1 MLYEKKIIM
10 IASIVIPTH
19 ERYNELRNCLL
30 SFRNLKYNNKYEIIV
45 IANGNKDDKAV
56 KLVLGDFKDLPIR
69 SFFYP
74 QKLGAAG
81 AKNKGIEKAR
91 GEVIV
96 FIDDD
101 VVVEPNWLSELMRCY
116 KDKDIA
122 AVGGSE
128 IKPYSTGIMRKIWFK
143 MRRNVTGKI
152 LSSGEVISNFSP
164 YKKQVEGVDCL
175 PGANM
180 SIRADVLKRIGG
192 YDEFYGGNGYR
203 EETDFGPRI
212 KKLGMKIL
220 FNPKASLYHKE
231 SNAGG
236 NVSAM
241 DIKKWC
247 YWYYRNHTYFYM
259 KNLYQ
264 GKKLEW
270 QRFVLRQYN
279 DVLLR
284 SLMFRSFAPITQLSA
299 IKEGKSGWNARM
311 SVKKS

>member
-1 MLYEKKIIM
+1 MKKPLI
-10 IASIVIPTH
+10 SIV
-19 ERYNELRNCLL
+19 
-30 SFRNLKYNNKYEIIV
+30 V
-45 IANGNKDDKAV
+45 IFDKIRKE
-56 KLVLGDFKDLPIR
+56 KLVRLLESMKNQLSLYPTEIVLIHESNTLLPAPELPVPVRYVTIPEKR
-69 SFFYP
+69 
-74 QKLGAAG
+74 
-81 AKNKGIEKAR
+81 GIPFNRNQGLQQAR
-91 GEVIV
+91 GEIIV

-212 KKLGMKIL
+212 IKLGMKIL

-259 KNLYQ
+259 
-264 GKKLEW
+264 
-270 QRFVLRQYN
+270 
-279 DVLLR
+279 
-284 SLMFRSFAPITQLSA
+284 
-299 IKEGKSGWNARM
+299 IKF
-311 SVKKS
+311 